1 MSCFGFYQ
9 VKHDN
14 TKERYKDEENEVGV
28 TQGFCNCK
36 IVGNEVVEKKGD
48 KTENKKIH
56 PLVPCTGRA
65 KRVDP
70 AFTSSRHSR
79 LSRTY
84 VQSHEQAD
92 SACTTIIFL
101 VPKTVSCFSRF
112 KIIYDRSCLV
122 LNKKSS

>member
-56 PLVPCTGRA
+56 PLVPSPAGRNELIL
-65 KRVDP
+65 R
-70 AFTSSRHSR
+70 S
-79 LSRTY
+79 L
-84 VQSHEQAD
+84 QAG
-92 SACTTIIFL
+92 TP
-101 VPKTVSCFSRF
+101 V
-112 KIIYDRSCLV
+112 
-122 LNKKSS
+122 